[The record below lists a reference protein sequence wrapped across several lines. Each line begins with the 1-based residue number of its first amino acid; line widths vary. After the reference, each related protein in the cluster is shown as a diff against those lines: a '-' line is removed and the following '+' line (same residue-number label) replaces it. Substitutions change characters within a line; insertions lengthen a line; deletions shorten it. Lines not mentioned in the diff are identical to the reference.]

1 MFLDRCAINQ
11 KFYTFGLMKF
21 RGGLFLLFFLFIAH
35 SVSAQTAN
43 ELRRKKEA
51 IQREI
56 EQLQKNLNKASSG
69 KKLTLQQI
77 NALNAQIRLRQ
88 EKIGTVNSEI
98 KSLDN
103 QISTNT
109 NTVNTLKGQ
118 LSDLKSDYAGMIRFA
133 QRNRNA
139 YDKMMFIFAA
149 KDFNQA
155 YKRIKY
161 LQQFS
166 QYRKK
171 QAGYIEDTQ
180 NKLNGK
186 ITVLGKTLKE
196 KNSLLKEQE
205 EEKNKLGKDKSKQSV
220 VLNKFS
226 KQEKS
231 FKSDIAT
238 RKKQQAKIDG
248 EIRAAIQRA
257 IEEARRKALEE
268 ARRKAAEE
276 ARLAAIRAKD
286 SNRPVE
292 AAPVTKEKT
301 TTELLTDNAYTAKLA
316 AGFENNRG
324 RLPYPV
330 VGTITESF
338 GVHKVDKAT
347 MNNEG
352 VNITGAEGAA
362 VRAVFDGEVLYV
374 SVIYGKYVVVI
385 QHGSYFTIYQNLRST
400 SVSKGD
406 KVTTRETIGVLAN
419 TGDVAELHF
428 EIMRGQT
435 KLNPE
440 AWISK

>member
-1 MFLDRCAINQ
+1 MICISAIRQ
-11 KFYTFGLMKF
+11 KIYTFDLMKL
-21 RGGLFLLFFLFIAH
+21 RVSLLLVFFFLVAH

-56 EQLQKNLNKASSG
+56 EQLQKNLSKASSG
-69 KKLTLQQI
+69 KKLTLRQI
-77 NALNAQIRLRQ
+77 NGLNAQIRLRQ
-88 EKIGTVNSEI
+88 EKIGAVNSEI
-98 KSLDN
+98 KNLDN

-118 LSDLKSDYAGMIRFA
+118 LSDLKTDYAGMIRFA

-171 QAGYIEDTQ
+171 QAGYIVDTQ
-180 NKLNGK
+180 QELKGK
-186 ITVLGKTLKE
+186 ISVLGKTLAE
-196 KNSLLKEQE
+196 KNSLLREQE
-205 EEKNKLGKDKSKQSV
+205 EEKNKLGKDKNKQSV
-220 VLNKFS
+220 VLNKLS
-226 KQEKS
+226 KQERS

-257 IEEARRKALEE
+257 IAE

-276 ARLAAIRAKD
+276 AKKKAAEEARLAALKAKD
-286 SNRPVE
+286 GNKAVE
-292 AAPVTKEKT
+292 APTAVKEKST
-301 TTELLTDNAYTAKLA
+301 SELLTDNAYTAKLA

-324 RLPYPV
+324 KLPYPV
-330 VGTITESF
+330 SGTITESF
-338 GVHKVDKAT
+338 GSHKVDRAT
-347 MNNEG
+347 MDNGG
-352 VNITGAEGAA
+352 VNIAAADGAA
-362 VRAVFDGEVLYV
+362 VRSIFDGEVLYV

-385 QHGSYFTIYQNLRST
+385 QHGNYFSIYQNLRTT

-406 KVTTRETIGVLAN
+406 KVSTRQAIGVLAN
-419 TGDVAELHF
+419 TGDIAELHF
-428 EIMRGQT
+428 EIWRGQT

-440 AWISK
+440 GWISK